1 MKNKTRYLTFISAL
15 LLSAALISWLMAT
28 SQPARAESDDN
39 AKSLTTGVI
48 GIVEG
53 QTARLTV
60 YNKGERDELVR
71 LQFVDTESKV
81 LILCNSVVKSGKVLS
96 EEFKHPG
103 GVNRIELRAEIL
115 SNTRGIIG
123 VLAPSL
129 QIIEGGSGKTTLFV
143 DSSGFAEFRAL
154 PVPPLVWPE
163 L

>member
-1 MKNKTRYLTFISAL
+1 MKNKTRYLNFISAL
-15 LLSAALISWLMAT
+15 LLSSAMLFLLIQT
-28 SQPARAESDDN
+28 SRPVSAESDDKS
-39 AKSLTTGVI
+39 KSLTTGVI

-53 QTARLTV
+53 QTARLAV
-60 YNKGERDELVR
+60 YNKGEQDELVR

-81 LILCNSVVKSGKVLS
+81 LFLCNAVVKAGKVLS

-103 GVNRIELRAEIL
+103 GANRIELRAEIL
-115 SNTRGIIG
+115 TNTRGIIG
-123 VLAPSL
+123 VLVPSL

-154 PVPPLVWPE
+154 PNPPLVWPE

>member
-1 MKNKTRYLTFISAL
+1 MKNKTRYLNFITV
-15 LLSAALISWLMAT
+15 LSLSVAILFWLM
-28 SQPARAESDDN
+28 PFPELARAEQEDK
-39 AKSLTTGVI
+39 AKSLTTGLI
-48 GIVEG
+48 GIVDG

-60 YNKGERDELVR
+60 YNKSEQDELVR
-71 LQFVDTESKV
+71 LQFVDTNSKV
-81 LILCNSVVKSGKVLS
+81 LILCDSVVKSGKVLS